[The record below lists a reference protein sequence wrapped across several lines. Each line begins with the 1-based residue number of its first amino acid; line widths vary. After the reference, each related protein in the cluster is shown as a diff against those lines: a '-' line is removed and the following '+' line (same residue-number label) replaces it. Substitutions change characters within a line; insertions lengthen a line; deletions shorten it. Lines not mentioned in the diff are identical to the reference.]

1 MKKTTI
7 ILYIFII
14 ATMAAATIIEHYH
27 GSSFVSRHIYG
38 SWWFSAA
45 WAVMVAL
52 AAAWIVRR
60 KVRLPSVLTL
70 HLSFAVILAGALLTH
85 LSAEEGTLHL
95 RQGVTADRY
104 SRQTDTGNT
113 VETEMPFSVRL
124 DSFRIQYH
132 EGTTAVADY
141 LTYFTVT
148 DRQGGH
154 KTAASVSMNN
164 IFCYGHT
171 RFCQAGYDSDMLGSR
186 LSVSR
191 DPYGITVS
199 YTGYALL
206 LISFLWMLADP
217 KGSYRRIVRMLTQ
230 KRSRLAAAA
239 LFLTVM
245 PAYAAPHTL
254 PKDVADRFG
263 RLLILHNDRICPL
276 NTFAVDFTKKIYGK
290 ASYKGLTPEQVVTG
304 WIFWGDE
311 WSDEP
316 FIRIK
321 GGEMRETLALPG
333 HVSLNRFFN
342 RDMGGYVIG
351 PYVQEYLWGQHDE
364 FHRQIA
370 DTDERVRLI
379 MELRRG
385 TLLKMFPL
393 ADGGKV
399 TWHSP
404 TSAIPDTAPHD
415 RKLYIQNVF
424 SLLYTHAKAGEY
436 ARMNDIISKTSR
448 FQQKNGGGSL
458 PSLMQ
463 TRAEMIYN
471 KVPFAT
477 ILFMLNLSVGLVT
490 MILAIRRLCSDT
502 AYCHRHNRT
511 DRVTFALTAAT
522 AATSFAALT
531 ACLALRWVISGTAPM
546 SDGYETMLLAAWLVM
561 LLCLM
566 FCRRIPFLLPC
577 GLLSSGMFLLVSHIN
592 SMDPQISHIMPVL
605 NSPLL
610 CIHVS
615 VIMTGFAMLS
625 LTFVCGVTA
634 IILHLTRRGSQHQ
647 EHMLRLMSQL
657 FLYPAL
663 AALAIGIF
671 TGAVWAGVSWGR
683 YWSWDP
689 KEVWALITLMVYA
702 IAVHSG
708 SMQWLRSPM
717 RYHIFIT
724 AAFLC
729 IIMTYFGVNYFLG
742 GMHSYA

>member
-1 MKKTTI
+1 
-7 ILYIFII
+7 
-14 ATMAAATIIEHYH
+14 MAAATIIEHYH
-27 GSSFVSRHIYG
+27 GSSFVSHHIYG

-45 WAVMVAL
+45 WAAMAAL
-52 AAAWIVRR
+52 AAAWIVCR
-60 KVRLPSVLTL
+60 KVRRPSVLTL

-85 LSAEEGTLHL
+85 LTAEEGTLHL
-95 RQGVTADRY
+95 RQGVTTDSY
-104 SRQTDTGNT
+104 SRQTDAGST
-113 VETEMPFSVRL
+113 VGTEMPFSVRL
-124 DSFRIQYH
+124 DSFRIQHH

-141 LTYFTVT
+141 LTYLTVT
-148 DRQGGH
+148 DKQGGH

-164 IFCYGHT
+164 IFSYRQT

-186 LSVSR
+186 LSVNR

-199 YTGYALL
+199 YTGYAMLL
-206 LISFLWMLADP
+206 LSFLWLLADP
-217 KGSYRRIVRMLTQ
+217 KGSYRRIVRMLSER
-230 KRSRLAAAA
+230 KPHLAAAA
-239 LFLTVM
+239 LCLAAI
-245 PAYAAPHTL
+245 PASAAPHTL

-276 NTFAVDFTKKIYGK
+276 NTFATDFTKKIYGK

-321 GGEMRETLALPG
+321 GGQLRETLALPG

-342 RDMGGYVIG
+342 RDMGGYVIE
-351 PYVQEYLWGQHDE
+351 PYVREYYRGQNDE
-364 FHRQIA
+364 FHRQVA
-370 DTDERVRLI
+370 DTDERIRLI

-385 TLLKMFPL
+385 TLLKIFPL
-393 ADGGKV
+393 ADGDGV

-404 TSAIPDTAPHD
+404 SSALPETVPHD
-415 RKLYIQNVF
+415 VRLYIQNVF
-424 SLLYTHAKAGEY
+424 SLLYSHAKAGEY
-436 ARMNDIISKTSR
+436 DRMNGIISKTSR

-471 KVPFAT
+471 AVPFAT

-490 MILAIRRLCSDT
+490 MILAIRRLCRDT
-502 AYCHRHNRT
+502 AFCRCHDRT
-511 DRVTFALTAAT
+511 DRIVFALTLAT
-522 AATSFAALT
+522 AAVSLAALT
-531 ACLALRWVISGTAPM
+531 ACMALRWVISGTAPM
-546 SDGYETMLLAAWLVM
+546 SDGYETMLLAAWLVL

-566 FCRRIPFLLPC
+566 FCRRMPFLLPC

-592 SMDPQISHIMPVL
+592 SMDPQITHIMPVL

-634 IILHLTRRGSQHQ
+634 IILHLTRHGSHSQ
-647 EHMLRLMSQL
+647 EHTLRLMSQL

-702 IAVHSG
+702 VAVHGG
-708 SMQWLRSPM
+708 SMKWLRSPM
-717 RYHIFIT
+717 RYHVFIT

>member
-1 MKKTTI
+1 
-7 ILYIFII
+7 
-14 ATMAAATIIEHYH
+14 
-27 GSSFVSRHIYG
+27 
-38 SWWFSAA
+38 
-45 WAVMVAL
+45 
-52 AAAWIVRR
+52 
-60 KVRLPSVLTL
+60 
-70 HLSFAVILAGALLTH
+70 
-85 LSAEEGTLHL
+85 
-95 RQGVTADRY
+95 
-104 SRQTDTGNT
+104 
-113 VETEMPFSVRL
+113 
-124 DSFRIQYH
+124 
-132 EGTTAVADY
+132 
-141 LTYFTVT
+141 
-148 DRQGGH
+148 
-154 KTAASVSMNN
+154 
-164 IFCYGHT
+164 
-171 RFCQAGYDSDMLGSR
+171 
-186 LSVSR
+186 
-191 DPYGITVS
+191 
-199 YTGYALL
+199 
-206 LISFLWMLADP
+206 
-217 KGSYRRIVRMLTQ
+217 
-230 KRSRLAAAA
+230 
-239 LFLTVM
+239 
-245 PAYAAPHTL
+245 
-254 PKDVADRFG
+254 
-263 RLLILHNDRICPL
+263 
-276 NTFAVDFTKKIYGK
+276 
-290 ASYKGLTPEQVVTG
+290 
-304 WIFWGDE
+304 
-311 WSDEP
+311 
-316 FIRIK
+316 
-321 GGEMRETLALPG
+321 
-333 HVSLNRFFN
+333 
-342 RDMGGYVIG
+342 
-351 PYVQEYLWGQHDE
+351 
-364 FHRQIA
+364 
-370 DTDERVRLI
+370 
-379 MELRRG
+379 
-385 TLLKMFPL
+385 
-393 ADGGKV
+393 
-399 TWHSP
+399 
-404 TSAIPDTAPHD
+404 
-415 RKLYIQNVF
+415 
-424 SLLYTHAKAGEY
+424 
-436 ARMNDIISKTSR
+436 
-448 FQQKNGGGSL
+448 
-458 PSLMQ
+458 
-463 TRAEMIYN
+463 MIYN

-477 ILFMLNLSVGLVT
+477 ILFMLNLSVGLVA

-502 AYCHRHNRT
+502 AYCRLRNRT

-522 AATSFAALT
+522 TATSFAALT

-708 SMQWLRSPM
+708 SLQWLRSPM